1 MERRIANLKKRRDMM
16 RIPREV
22 IEDVRNRND
31 IVDVISSYVNLK
43 RAGSNYNGLCPYH
56 NEKTPSFTVFPA
68 TQSFYCFGCGA
79 GGDSISFVMK
89 AENLEYVPA
98 VEFLARRV
106 GINISY
112 SDGDNSASQQRK
124 RILDMNL
131 CAAKYFRA
139 CLMDRNIG
147 HIGMKYFSE
156 ERKLSM
162 SVIKHFGLGYAPD
175 SFGGLTDHLKKHGF
189 TEEEMIT
196 GFLCGKS
203 KKNGRA
209 YDYFR
214 NRVIFP
220 IIDTSGNVIAFGGRV
235 MDDSKPKYLNSSDT
249 PAFKK
254 SKNLFALNYARHNCS
269 DKMILCE
276 GYMDVIALHAA
287 GFENAVATL
296 GTALT
301 NEQARMMAKYTKQV
315 LIAYDSDEA
324 GQRAATRAV
333 AMLSDV
339 GLDVRIL
346 KMNGAKDPD
355 EYIKKFGKDNFRA
368 LLDAGRTGFEF
379 KCDSVFAKYDL
390 SIAENKVKAAS
401 EMCDYISGI
410 WSEVERDVYISAVA
424 SKLKTSRDGLKNDV
438 ERQRKKKIGEYK
450 NQVSREVKL
459 SAMGVGDRV
468 NPDAAKNIRA
478 TAAEEAVLGLML
490 IYDEY
495 RSGIASGRY
504 KLIADDFVTSFN
516 RRVFETIMQLEENGG
531 YSFSLLGEV
540 FNTDEISRIQSMDV
554 KRRML
559 TDNGAEVFTKCIEA
573 LKEQKMQS
581 SGDTEDGI
589 DAIQRLLNMKR
600 AGLNQEK

>member
-1 MERRIANLKKRRDMM
+1 M

-79 GGDSISFVMK
+79 GGDSISFIMK
-89 AENLEYVPA
+89 AENLEYIPA

-106 GINISY
+106 GINLSY
-112 SDGDNSASQQRK
+112 SEDDNSASRQRK

-139 CLMDRNIG
+139 CLMDQNVG
-147 HIGMKYFSE
+147 HIGMKYFSK
-156 ERKLSM
+156 ERGLSM

-254 SKNLFALNYARHNCS
+254 SRNLFALNYARHNCS
-269 DKMILCE
+269 ERMILCE

-301 NEQARMMAKYTKQV
+301 SEQARMMAKYTKQV

-333 AMLSDV
+333 SMLTDV

-401 EMCDYISGI
+401 EMCDYISDI
-410 WSEVERDVYISAVA
+410 WSEVERDVYITAVA
-424 SKLKTSRDGLKNDV
+424 AKLQTSRDGLKNDV

-495 RSGIASGRY
+495 RAGVSSGKY
-504 KLIADDFVTSFN
+504 KLASEDFVTAFN
-516 RRVFETIMQLEENGG
+516 RRVFEEIMQLEENGG

-559 TDNGAEVFTKCIEA
+559 TDNGSEVFAKCIEA

-581 SGDTEDGI
+581 SGDAEDGI
-589 DAIQRLLNMKR
+589 DAIQKLLNMKR
-600 AGLNQEK
+600 AGLKQEK